1 MFRRSLPPLFA
12 VALAA
17 LTLAGCEQSNKLG
30 QRVAGIF
37 NRGAGAPAETPVA
50 PPRATTP
57 AEPARP
63 AEAVPSAA
71 PPPPASAAT
80 PPAAAAI
87 ERSARNGPP
96 RVALL
101 LPLTGPNASV
111 GQALLDAATQAVF
124 DFADDNFAL
133 LVRDTAGTPQ
143 GALAALEWAVAQEAR
158 LVVGPLLGVET
169 QAVAP
174 TARAAGLPVLSLSND
189 RTVAAPGVFTLGIA
203 PQDAVSR
210 TIEYARSRGLERFA
224 ALVPSNA
231 LGIAT
236 ERALRTSLAGTG
248 GELVRVER
256 YDAGALD
263 FAPAVRRLGQLAGP
277 PPRLARGEVGPPPP
291 ELDFDAVLLPDFG
304 DRLIQVVAQLHG
316 HEIDPV
322 RVKYLGVPLW
332 DDPRL
337 LRESSLQ
344 GAWFANTAQAPRTTF
359 ENRYR
364 AAFGRPAPRVASLAY
379 DAVAL
384 AAVLAHDKGPDGA
397 DFSLDALTVDSGF
410 AGADGIFRLT
420 RDGTVERGFA
430 ILEVRREGARILSPA
445 PETFEAPSN

>member
-1 MFRRSLPPLFA
+1 MRAIPLLLA
-12 VALAA
+12 VALAG
-17 LTLAGCEQSNKLG
+17 LSLAGCESSNALG

-37 NRGAGAPAETPVA
+37 NRGGTGAAEAPVA
-50 PPRATTP
+50 PPRA

-63 AEAVPSAA
+63 PETASPAT
-71 PPPPASAAT
+71 PPPASAVT
-80 PPAAAAI
+80 PPAAAAGV
-87 ERSARNGPP
+87 ERSARAGAP

-101 LPLTGPNASV
+101 LPLTGPNAPV

-124 DFADDNFAL
+124 DFADENFAL

-143 GALAALEWAVAQEAR
+143 GAQAAFEWALAQEAR
-158 LVVGPLLGVET
+158 LVVGPLLGADT
-169 QAVAP
+169 QAIAP
-174 TARAAGLPVLSLSND
+174 AARAAGLPVLSLSND

-203 PQDAVSR
+203 PQDAVAR

-224 ALVPSNA
+224 ALVPNNA
-231 LGIAT
+231 LGVAT
-236 ERALRTSLAGTG
+236 ERALRTSLAATG

-256 YDAGALD
+256 YDPGALD

-332 DDPRL
+332 DDPRT

-344 GAWFANTAQAPRTTF
+344 GAWFANTAQAPRATF

-397 DFSLDALTVDSGF
+397 DFSLEALTADSGF

-420 RDGTVERGFA
+420 RGGTVERGFA
-430 ILEVRREGARILSPA
+430 ILEVRREGARVLSPA
-445 PETFEAPSN
+445 PETFEVPSN

>member
-1 MFRRSLPPLFA
+1 
-12 VALAA
+12 
-17 LTLAGCEQSNKLG
+17 
-30 QRVAGIF
+30 
-37 NRGAGAPAETPVA
+37 
-50 PPRATTP
+50 
-57 AEPARP
+57 
-63 AEAVPSAA
+63 
-71 PPPPASAAT
+71 
-80 PPAAAAI
+80 
-87 ERSARNGPP
+87 
-96 RVALL
+96 
-101 LPLTGPNASV
+101 
-111 GQALLDAATQAVF
+111 
-124 DFADDNFAL
+124 
-133 LVRDTAGTPQ
+133 VRDTAGTPQ
-143 GALAALEWAVAQEAR
+143 GALAALEWAVTQDAR
-158 LVVGPLLGVET
+158 LVVGPLLGAET
-169 QAVAP
+169 QAVAM
-174 TARAAGLPVLSLSND
+174 AANAAGLPVLSFSND

-224 ALVPSNA
+224 ALVPNNA
-231 LGIAT
+231 LGVAT
-236 ERALRTSLAGTG
+236 ERALRTSLAATG

-332 DDPRL
+332 DDPRT

-344 GAWFANTAQAPRTTF
+344 GAWFANTAQAPRATF

-364 AAFGRPAPRVASLAY
+364 SAFGRPAPRVASLAY

-397 DFSLDALTVDSGF
+397 DFSLEALTVDSGF

-420 RDGTVERGFA
+420 KGGTVERGFA